1 MQTKVT
7 NNKGFSSYRLLI
19 LVSLLSILTVLLLPS
34 RDDAIQARVAQG
46 LHQADLAKSALA
58 AVCRSG
64 NGKVVA
70 KNADAGF
77 FFIESMYVAEIRLS
91 ADCSAGTMGIR
102 IRTQNTG
109 AELDPEILLIS
120 GTADPSV
127 HSDGLPATA
136 GQPEWRCGLARGE
149 AAHVPENCRVAL
161 NLG

>member
-1 MQTKVT
+1 MHLNVSHD
-7 NNKGFSSYRLLI
+7 KGFTGLKLLI
-19 LVSLLSILTVLLLPS
+19 LIALLSALTVLLLPS
-34 RDDAIQARVAQG
+34 QDDTIRARVTQG

-70 KNADAGF
+70 KNSDAGF
-77 FFIESMYVAEIRLS
+77 FFIESMYVAEIQLS

-109 AELDPEILLIS
+109 AEQDPEILLIS
-120 GTADPSV
+120 GRTVPSAGA
-127 HSDGLPATA
+127 DGLSAA
-136 GQPEWRCGLARGE
+136 ADQPEWRCGLASGE
-149 AAHVPENCRVAL
+149 ADHVPEDCRVAL

>member
-1 MQTKVT
+1 MCI
-7 NNKGFSSYRLLI
+7 RDRLI
-19 LVSLLSILTVLLLPS
+19 LISFLSTLTVLLLPS

-70 KNADAGF
+70 KNSDAGF
-77 FFIESMYVAEIRLS
+77 FFIESMYVAEIQLS

-102 IRTQNTG
+102 VRTQNTG

-120 GTADPSV
+120 GTADSV
-127 HSDGLPATA
+127 SGVDGLSAA
-136 GQPEWRCGLARGE
+136 DGQPAWHCGLARGE
-149 AAHVPENCRVAL
+149 AAHVPEDCRVAL